1 MEFRKEKSEKSKEI
15 IRKQFQSDILNA
27 KTGYYKKE
35 KISPITPKPNES
47 RDKMK
52 EFIPKYKEIRP
63 NIRLFNDLL
72 SHRQK
77 LDLSINDLRP
87 NLNRQNS
94 EVQVL
99 RGYTKII
106 KDNCFDEKGNFSAR
120 KRYRFEFYGKEN
132 INNKTFN
139 KSFNNTIKDKR
150 NKSYKRFFK
159 SSLYIQ
165 KIPHNTKNVKSCK
178 DIFSESKNMKNL
190 LQTPRKISNKNLKS
204 PQDEI
209 KIVKN
214 NINLTKINNNKINQ
228 LKLASNQTTKRK
240 SLNSNN
246 TVDEKLNYGHPKDLN
261 KEFYT
266 KTNNPVKNN
275 RIIKKDNDEKEYF
288 NIEIENT
295 NIHYKEPII
304 DQKKLKQIFLKNGL
318 HVYDFNE
325 DGMNILSKDKKIEAK
340 LRKNKKDDNFDKNY
354 RNVVRELNK
363 INVKVNRCG
372 IINETGFINKNAQR
386 KRKGTPGK
394 NLCKNKE
401 NKDENTK
408 LNTGLNIGLNNGFT
422 IKRDKYILPQE
433 NKDYK
438 NGYNYKMK
446 YFNHNKK

>member
-1 MEFRKEKSEKSKEI
+1 MEFRKEKSEKSKEF
-15 IRKQFQSDILNA
+15 IRKQFQSDILNI

-35 KISPITPKPNES
+35 KILPITPKPNES
-47 RDKMK
+47 RDKIK

-72 SHRQK
+72 SQRQK
-77 LDLSINDLRP
+77 HDLSFNELRP
-87 NLNRQNS
+87 NLTRQNS
-94 EVQVL
+94 EIQVL

-106 KDNCFDEKGNFSAR
+106 RDNCFDEKGNFSAR
-120 KRYRFEFYGKEN
+120 KRYRLEFYGKEN

-150 NKSYKRFFK
+150 NKSFKRFFK
-159 SSLYIQ
+159 SSLYMQ

-178 DIFSESKNMKNL
+178 DIFKENKDIKNL
-190 LQTPRKISNKNLKS
+190 LQTPRKISNSNLKD
-204 PQDEI
+204 PQNEN
-209 KIVKN
+209 KKVKN
-214 NINLTKINNNKINQ
+214 DINLSKINTNKLNQ
-228 LKLASNQTTKRK
+228 LKSTSNQKSKRK
-240 SLNSNN
+240 LE
-246 TVDEKLNYGHPKDLN
+246 EKLKYGHPKELN

-275 RIIKKDNDEKEYF
+275 RIAKKDNDEKEYF
-288 NIEIENT
+288 NIEIENA
-295 NIHYKEPII
+295 NIHYKEPLI

-325 DGMNILSKDKKIEAK
+325 DGMNFLSKDKKIEAK

-372 IINETGFINKNAQR
+372 IINEKGFINKNTQI

-422 IKRDKYILPQE
+422 VKRDKYILPQE